1 VVASRRA
8 LLASATAVLVAGAV
22 AVAGLDLTGHLRG
35 GLVADPTAT
44 PTPSAALD
52 PSRSPAADVLV
63 PEPTATSAASAG
75 LDVPALES
83 ALQAPALGPS
93 AGAAVVDVATG
104 DLLLDRDARTAR
116 IPASVAKLATC
127 AAVLHWAG
135 PQHRLVT
142 AVVAGATTGQVV
154 LVGGGDATLTT
165 GRSKRA
171 DVPQR
176 ASLAALADATATA
189 LADTAGRVSVAVDDS
204 LFSGPAVSPAWRPGY
219 VAAGIVSP
227 VSALSVDAGRV
238 SPGSVARSAD
248 PALAA
253 GAELVR
259 LLRKRGV
266 DVSPDVSR
274 ATAPPGARE
283 LARVESPTVAEL
295 VELALQTSD
304 NDIAEALARVAAVT
318 SDRPGSF
325 DGAREAVAAALTELG
340 VPADGAVLL
349 DGSGLARGSHVA
361 PLTLARLLRA
371 AADGS
376 QPELAALVEGLPVAG
391 FSGTLALRYLI
402 GDPRSG
408 AGVVRAKTGTLTG
421 VSALAGLTSV
431 AGRPTVLVAMTDRV
445 PVGATLQAR
454 DDLDRFAAL
463 LASGGAK
470 NPGVAGG

>member
-1 VVASRRA
+1 MAPRRA
-8 LLASATAVLVAGAV
+8 LAVTATAVLVAGAV
-22 AVAGLDLTGHLRG
+22 TVAGLDLTGHLRG
-35 GLVADPTAT
+35 GLVADPASSA
-44 PTPSAALD
+44 TPSAALD
-52 PSRSPAADVLV
+52 PPRAPAADVLV
-63 PEPTATSAASAG
+63 PEPTSGAAAAPA
-75 LDVPALES
+75 LDVPALEA
-83 ALQAPALGPS
+83 ALRTPALGPS

-104 DLLLDRDARTAR
+104 DLLLDQDASTAR
-116 IPASVAKLATC
+116 VPASVAKLATG
-127 AAVLHWAG
+127 AAVLHFAG
-135 PQHRLVT
+135 SQHRLVT
-142 AVVAGATTGQVV
+142 TVVAGATAAEVV

-165 GRSKRA
+165 RRPKGP

-189 LADTAGRVSVAVDDS
+189 LTGTAGRVTVSVDDS
-204 LFSGPAVSPAWRPGY
+204 LFSGPSVSPAWRSSYLPS
-219 VAAGIVSP
+219 GIVSP

-238 SPGSVARSAD
+238 SPGSVARSPD

-253 GAELVR
+253 GADLVR

-266 DVSPDVSR
+266 DVAPDVAR
-274 ATAPPGARE
+274 AAAPAGARE

-304 NDIAEALARVAAVT
+304 NDLAEALARLAAVA

-325 DGAREAVAAALTELG
+325 DGAREAVAAALSELG
-340 VPADGAVLL
+340 VPTDGTVLL
-349 DGSGLARGSHVA
+349 DGSGLARGSQVA
-361 PLTLARLLRA
+361 PLSLARLLQT

-376 QPELAALVEGLPVAG
+376 HPDLAALVDGLPVAG
-391 FSGTLALRYLI
+391 FSGTLELRYLT
-402 GDPRSG
+402 GAPRAG

-431 AGRPTVLVAMTDRV
+431 AGRPTVLVTMADQV

-463 LASGGAK
+463 LASEGAE
-470 NPGVAGG
+470 NPRADGD